1 MVHGC
6 LRVGEYV
13 CGWHIYSQ
21 ICASFT
27 YFGEL
32 LRCPHKHIVNMMKV
46 YIERKNIQVELI
58 RFRKKYQLYSHL
70 LFRIE
75 LFRAISL
82 TELNSTPDNVYCH

>member
-6 LRVGEYV
+6 LRVGGYV

-21 ICASFT
+21 LCASFT

-32 LRCPHKHIVNMMKV
+32 LCCPHKHNMMKV

-58 RFRKKYQLYSHL
+58 RFRKKIST
-70 LFRIE
+70 LFTFSFSNRVIQK
-75 LFRAISL
+75 
-82 TELNSTPDNVYCH
+82 